1 MADGYQALYRRYRS
15 KRFGE
20 LRGQDHVVR
29 ALRTAVAEDRVGH
42 AYLFSGPRG
51 TGKTSTARILAKVL
65 NCEHPVDGEP
75 DGTCPN
81 CIAVDEGR
89 IVDWLLE
96 LDAASNNGVANIRE
110 LIERI
115 PLGTSGNRKVVIL
128 DEVHMLSPGASN
140 ALLKSLE
147 EPPSHVVFILCT
159 TDPQR
164 VLPTIRSR
172 TQHFEFHLLDA
183 DELAD
188 HVRYVIADAGLG
200 LGDDAVDH
208 VVRQGGG
215 SARDT
220 LSALDQVSA
229 MGGVVEQAQPV
240 EAILDALCAHDAG
253 AALVAVAEATAAGR
267 DARTLGE
274 VLITRLRDA
283 FLAVMKAPDRHLPAA
298 DLAKAEALG
307 AQLGAAGLTRAL
319 EVLGEALVELA
330 KKPDPRIVLEVALVR
345 LCRPDADRSF
355 DAILERLERL
365 ERGQASGAAAAA
377 TERRAAPG
385 RRGARHG
392 AAPPTRRAQE
402 LAKAGRRAPAR
413 RAGEEGHRGTQGRAR
428 RGRRATA
435 EVDRRPA
442 EPAGCRGR
450 AAHRPTSSRPPG
462 RRSSDGL
469 KGASKGMFRDAHFE
483 VAGDAVVL
491 TVPKGPPID
500 QLEKRWPEVEQALAA
515 HFGRP
520 VPAAARRR
528 CRRGVRAGGRAGR
541 PTTSPST
548 STTWRTR
555 PPAAPGWS
563 ASRRRS
569 RAPSWSTSRRRRRPV
584 GCGRGRRRRRRRRR
598 HQHADRAARPRR
610 GVARRARRAAR
621 AGAAGDGGAAGRGR
635 ARDRGRRGRW
645 RGARAHHR
653 HRSGAQRVRSTRRWS
668 IPTTSPC
675 SKTWWWRPCTT

>member
-20 LRGQDHVVR
+20 LRGQEHVVR

-81 CIAVDEGR
+81 CIAVDGGR

-159 TDPQR
+159 TDPQK

-188 HVRYVIADAGLG
+188 HVRFVIADAGLG
-200 LGDDAVDH
+200 LGEDAVDH

-229 MGGVVEQAQPV
+229 MGGVVEQGQPV
-240 EAILDALCAHDAG
+240 DAILEALCAHDAG

-274 VLITRLRDA
+274 VLIARLRDA

-298 DLAKAEALG
+298 DLVRAEALG
-307 AQLGAAGLTRAL
+307 AELGAAGLTRAL

-365 ERGQASGAAAAA
+365 ERGAV
-377 TERRAAPG
+377 
-385 RRGARHG
+385 
-392 AAPPTRRAQE
+392 AAPPASSSADPPAAPVPTGGPADAAREE
-402 LAKAGRRAPAR
+402 LAKAGGARPARAPVKK
-413 RAGEEGHRGTQGRAR
+413 
-428 RGRRATA
+428 ATA
-435 EVDRRPA
+435 APKAAPPRAEATAPAA
-442 EPAGCRGR
+442 EPAPAPEGGGL
-450 AAHRPTSSRPPG
+450 PTVTELESAWPAVVE
-462 RRSSDGL
+462 GL
-469 KGASKGMFRDAHFE
+469 KGASKGMFREGRFE
-483 VAGDAVVL
+483 VASDAAVL
-491 TVPKGPPID
+491 TVPKGPPVEL
-500 QLEKRWPEVEQALAA
+500 LEQRRPEVEKALGA
-515 HFGRP
+515 HFGRT
-520 VPAAARRR
+520 VPLRLALGAEAA
-528 CRRGVRAGGRAGR
+528 
-541 PTTSPST
+541 
-548 STTWRTR
+548 
-555 PPAAPGWS
+555 PAAPRPTES
-563 ASRRRS
+563 AHDDEPVDVHELDD
-569 RAPSWSTSRRRRRPV
+569 APSGGT
-584 GCGRGRRRRRRRRR
+584 
-598 HQHADRAARPRR
+598 
-610 GVARRARRAAR
+610 GVERLSEAFP
-621 AGAAGDGGAAGRGR
+621 GAELVDE
-635 ARDRGRRGRW
+635 
-645 RGARAHHR
+645 
-653 HRSGAQRVRSTRRWS
+653 
-668 IPTTSPC
+668 
-675 SKTWWWRPCTT
+675 

>member
-15 KRFGE
+15 KRFSE

-81 CIAVDEGR
+81 CVAVDAGR

-96 LDAASNNGVANIRE
+96 LDAASNNGVANIRD

-159 TDPQR
+159 TDPQK

-172 TQHFEFHLLDA
+172 TQHFEFHLLEA
-183 DELAD
+183 DELAE
-188 HVRYVIADAGLG
+188 HVRFVIADAELG
-200 LGDDAVDH
+200 LGEDAVDH
-208 VVRQGGG
+208 VVRQGAG
-215 SARDT
+215 SARDA
-220 LSALDQVSA
+220 LSALDQVAA
-229 MGGVVEQAQPV
+229 MGGVVEQGQPLD
-240 EAILDALCAHDAG
+240 AILAALAAHDAG

-307 AQLGAAGLTRAL
+307 ADLGAAGLTRAL

-345 LCRPDADRSF
+345 LCRPDADRSY

-365 ERGQASGAAAAA
+365 ERGLAASP
-377 TERRAAPG
+377 AAP
-385 RRGARHG
+385 A
-392 AAPPTRRAQE
+392 AAPPAPAPARGGPADAARQE
-402 LAKAGRRAPAR
+402 LAKAAPAR
-413 RAGEEGHRGTQGRAR
+413 PARAPVKK
-428 RGRRATA
+428 ATSAPKAAPTRPEAAAAVEPAPEAPVPAPAA
-435 EVDRRPA
+435 EVGALPA
-442 EPAGCRGR
+442 ADELQR
-450 AAHRPTSSRPPG
+450 AWPSVAE
-462 RRSSDGL
+462 GL
-469 KGASKGMFRDAHFE
+469 KAGSRGMFRDGQFD
-483 VAGDAVVL
+483 VADGVVVL
-491 TVPKGPPID
+491 TVPPGPPATLLEERRPE
-500 QLEKRWPEVEQALAA
+500 LEKVLAA

-520 VPAAARRR
+520 VPVRLAVEAAA
-528 CRRGVRAGGRAGR
+528 AA
-541 PTTSPST
+541 PTT
-548 STTWRTR
+548 
-555 PPAAPGWS
+555 PAAVLDDE
-563 ASRRRS
+563 AVDVRDLED
-569 RAPSWSTSRRRRRPV
+569 APSSGT
-584 GCGRGRRRRRRRRR
+584 
-598 HQHADRAARPRR
+598 
-610 GVARRARRAAR
+610 GVERLAEAFP
-621 AGAAGDGGAAGRGR
+621 GAELVDE
-635 ARDRGRRGRW
+635 
-645 RGARAHHR
+645 
-653 HRSGAQRVRSTRRWS
+653 
-668 IPTTSPC
+668 
-675 SKTWWWRPCTT
+675 

>member
-15 KRFGE
+15 KRFSE

-29 ALRTAVAEDRVGH
+29 ALRTAVAEGRVGH

-172 TQHFEFHLLDA
+172 TQHFEFHLLEA
-183 DELAD
+183 EELAD

-200 LGDDAVDH
+200 LGEDAVEH
-208 VVRQGGG
+208 VVRQGSG
-215 SARDT
+215 SARDA

-229 MGGVVEQAQPV
+229 MGGVVEQVQPI
-240 EAILDALCAHDAG
+240 EAILEALCVHDAG
-253 AALVAVAEATAAGR
+253 AALVAVADATAAGR
-267 DARTLGE
+267 DPRTLGE

-355 DAILERLERL
+355 DAILERLDRL
-365 ERGQASGAAAAA
+365 ERGQGAAQAPSSVAASPPEA
-377 TERRAAPG
+377 EA
-385 RRGARHG
+385 
-392 AAPPTRRAQE
+392 PTRGGPADAARQE
-402 LAKAGRRAPAR
+402 LAKAGGARPARAPVKK
-413 RAGEEGHRGTQGRAR
+413 
-428 RGRRATA
+428 ATA
-435 EVDRRPA
+435 PKGAPAPKTAPAAMPSTEVEVGQPPDSAAPA
-442 EPAGCRGR
+442 PAPGGLSSGPELQ
-450 AAHRPTSSRPPG
+450 AAWPTVM
-462 RRSSDGL
+462 DGL
-469 KGASKGMFRDAHFE
+469 KGASKGMFRDARFE
-483 VAGDAVVL
+483 VDGDTIVC
-491 TVPKGPPID
+491 TVPKGPPVD
-500 QLEKRWPEVEQALAA
+500 QLERRWPEVEKAVTA
-515 HFGRP
+515 HFGQA
-520 VPAAARRR
+520 VPLRLAIDAAA
-528 CRRGVRAGGRAGR
+528 
-541 PTTSPST
+541 PT
-548 STTWRTR
+548 
-555 PPAAPGWS
+555 AAP
-563 ASRRRS
+563 ADPPPDDEPVDVRDLED
-569 RAPSWSTSRRRRRPV
+569 AP
-584 GCGRGRRRRRRRRR
+584 
-598 HQHADRAARPRR
+598 
-610 GVARRARRAAR
+610 
-621 AGAAGDGGAAGRGR
+621 AGATDVERLAEAFPGAELV
-635 ARDRGRRGRW
+635 DE
-645 RGARAHHR
+645 
-653 HRSGAQRVRSTRRWS
+653 
-668 IPTTSPC
+668 
-675 SKTWWWRPCTT
+675 